1 MGMVQLM
8 NIRTETYRMH
18 KITINDEQR
27 LALMS
32 ILDCWFKRHT
42 EHEDDDYATD
52 FAIRLNTIL
61 HKAATA

>member
-1 MGMVQLM
+1 
-8 NIRTETYRMH
+8 MH